1 MKKAERK
8 FRLEDLTVESINEEI
23 SREKYKRSYT
33 RMLRNTL
40 GVLIIIIAICAIVAT
55 ILMPVLE
62 VTDSSMEPVISDK
75 DVLVSVKNLNLKRGD
90 IIAFYHG
97 NKILI
102 KRVIALSGDYINI
115 DEEGNVYVNGE
126 KLEEDYVS
134 ELKRGDTT
142 LEFPYQ
148 VSDNR
153 VFVLSDDRSNLFDSR
168 STDIGDI
175 KKDDIIG
182 KVVLRVWPIKSV
194 SFIK

>member
-1 MKKAERK
+1 MKKTESK
-8 FRLEDLTVESINEEI
+8 FTLEDLTVESINEEI
-23 SREKYKRSYT
+23 SREKYKRSYS

-55 ILMPVLE
+55 ILMPVIE
-62 VTDSSMEPVISDK
+62 VTDSSMEPVINDK
-75 DVLVSVKNLNLKRGD
+75 DVLVSVKSTSVKRGD

-102 KRVIALSGDYINI
+102 KRVIGVSGDYINI

-126 KLEEDYVS
+126 KLKEEYVS
-134 ELKRGDTT
+134 ELKRGETKLT
-142 LEFPYQ
+142 FPYQ

-168 STDIGDI
+168 NIDIGEI
-175 KKDDIIG
+175 KKEDIIG

>member
-1 MKKAERK
+1 MKKTERK

-62 VTDSSMEPVISDK
+62 VTDSSMEPAISDK
-75 DVLVSVKNLNLKRGD
+75 DVLVSIKNLNLKRGD

-126 KLEEDYVS
+126 KLEEDYVR

-142 LEFPYQ
+142 IEFPYQ

>member
-1 MKKAERK
+1 MKKVER
-8 FRLEDLTVESINEEI
+8 FTLEDLTVESINEEI
-23 SREKYKRSYT
+23 SREKYKRSYS

-62 VTDSSMEPVISDK
+62 VTDSSMAPVINDK
-75 DVLVSVKNLNLKRGD
+75 DVLVSIKSTSVKRGD

-102 KRVIALSGDYINI
+102 KRVIGVSGDYINI

-126 KLEEDYVS
+126 KLKEEYVS
-134 ELKRGDTT
+134 ELKRGDTK

-148 VSDNR
+148 VSDNK

-168 STDIGDI
+168 NIDIGEI
-175 KKDDIIG
+175 KKEDIIG